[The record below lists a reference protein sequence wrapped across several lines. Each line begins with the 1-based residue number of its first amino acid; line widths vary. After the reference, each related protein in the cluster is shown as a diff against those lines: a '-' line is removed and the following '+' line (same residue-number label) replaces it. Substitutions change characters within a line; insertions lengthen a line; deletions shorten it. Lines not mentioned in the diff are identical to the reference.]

1 MESRFK
7 FKKKFQLANFTA
19 LSKFQNLKAAEFHS
33 LISVKILF
41 CGSVWHF
48 ENFKVLIAYIR
59 ESRSGRKPKI
69 FVKS

>member
-33 LISVKILF
+33 LISVKFYPAARFGVLKILKF
-41 CGSVWHF
+41 
-48 ENFKVLIAYIR
+48 
-59 ESRSGRKPKI
+59 
-69 FVKS
+69 